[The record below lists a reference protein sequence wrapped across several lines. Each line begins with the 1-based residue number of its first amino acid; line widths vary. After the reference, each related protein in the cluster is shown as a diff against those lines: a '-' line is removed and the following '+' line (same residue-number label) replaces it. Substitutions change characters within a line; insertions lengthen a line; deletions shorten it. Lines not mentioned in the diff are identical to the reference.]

1 MFIFVVAY
9 MNMIN
14 DVGNLDVKT
23 QFERTFD
30 ELFLADYINMPM
42 NNSV

>member
-14 DVGNLDVKT
+14 DVVDVKT

-30 ELFLADYINMPM
+30 ELFLVDDINMPM